1 MRLLHTDFSALEGE
15 SKSVISIVLWMVS
28 FLLLWKGLWLDQRRK
43 HMQIP
48 FLWLREQ
55 YEAMI
60 QNICKRKPLIRV
72 REKRTSNSFSSIWH
86 HFHSIF
92 GRKTSLNFPLTLNLI
107 FELPFF
113 FFFWLWYFTTIE
125 WEYRKASFHSIFSG
139 YFLWNQEVARKYR
152 TK

>member
-1 MRLLHTDFSALEGE
+1 
-15 SKSVISIVLWMVS
+15 MVS

-113 FFFWLWYFTTIE
+113 FFFFCRKGSNLDLWVMNSVNSIIVPLLGIYFE
-125 WEYRKASFHSIFSG
+125 AM
-139 YFLWNQEVARKYR
+139 N
-152 TK
+152 